1 VRRAVFDASL
11 ILKWYLPSDPLF
23 ERAVAA
29 RQEIDA
35 LAPTLVLAELG
46 NALWK
51 YVRAGLLDVDE
62 ACAVV
67 ASVSGRLDPVPDS
80 ELIETAQRLSAELD
94 HPVYDCLYLA
104 LARRENVPLI
114 TADRRLAS
122 RAEALGLAVD
132 LMRAES

>member
-1 VRRAVFDASL
+1 VTRAVFDASM

-23 ERAVAA
+23 AWAVAL
-29 RQEIDA
+29 RQDWEGS
-35 LAPTLVLAELG
+35 APTLVLAEVG

-67 ASVSGRLDPVPDS
+67 ETLAGRLDLVPDAR
-80 ELIETAQRLSAELD
+80 LIASAQRLSARID

-104 LARRENVPLI
+104 LAQERVLALA
-114 TADRRLAS
+114 TVDRRLA
-122 RAEALGLAVD
+122 ACATHLGIETFVPETLA
-132 LMRAES
+132 